1 MPTGYV
7 EIAEIKL
14 TRREVHALHNSFL
27 GNILDSFDEQALERV
42 RKKTAK
48 LPYDVVYGEQGLYL
62 EMKMPYDE
70 NSLWKKITIHILQ
83 NMERLYYQL

>member
-48 LPYDVVYGEQGLYL
+48 LPYDVVYGPDGLYL

-70 NSLWKKITIHILQ
+70 NSL
-83 NMERLYYQL
+83 